1 MSHLIA
7 DTERLSSSRAV
18 KANLATR
25 LSPDLLM
32 SGNDINSEEPLEDRE
47 AKLKEEIE
55 EKIRLLHRKNQFKS
69 FGIHDFDVE
78 AHKVNGE
85 WCGEEL
91 VKFRENG
98 NGTDLEDGNVMK
110 AELGNERHEL
120 EVVKNSGD
128 ADGEA
133 CAVSELKG
141 ENVKDSAE
149 RKRLAGEPSKKDGQG
164 SSGMEFLTAFLLTIC
179 IHLVLM
185 FANNICI
192 LEKTIE
198 VMGLR

>member
-1 MSHLIA
+1 MSHFIA

-18 KANLATR
+18 NANLETR
-25 LSPDLLM
+25 LAKLTDTI
-32 SGNDINSEEPLEDRE
+32 SGNDNREEPLGVRE

-69 FGIHDFDVE
+69 LGIHDFDVE

-85 WCGEEL
+85 RCGEEL

-98 NGTDLEDGNVMK
+98 DGIDVDNGNVLK
-110 AELGNERHEL
+110 AELGNERHKL
-120 EVVKNSGD
+120 EVVKNSGVV
-128 ADGEA
+128 DGEA
-133 CAVSELKG
+133 CAVGELKG

-149 RKRLAGEPSKKDGQG
+149 RKRLACEPSKKDGLG
-164 SSGMEFLTAFLLTIC
+164 SSGMEFLTASLLTIC
-179 IHLVLM
+179 IHLVLV